1 MVSPSSEGAPPAEQ
15 GRIRYALLCTV
26 IGVLIGWLPML
37 VHGPIPEKYNIL
49 YIRGAIAV
57 WGWYTARLLIGFVVG
72 ITWWPRRWWMR
83 GPLCGLVMLFPLS
96 LVSLATP
103 GCGPPCMGLNL
114 ASAVVIGTT
123 VAGLAYVLTGRHH
136 GV

>member
-1 MVSPSSEGAPPAEQ
+1 MSEPPVTRAVNRRAP
-15 GRIRYALLCTV
+15 YALVCTV
-26 IGVLIGWLPML
+26 IGLLIGWLPAL

-49 YIRGAIAV
+49 YIRGGIAV

-72 ITWWPRRWWMR
+72 ITRWPRPWWVR

-114 ASAVVIGTT
+114 TSAVTIGTL
-123 VAGLAYVLTGRHH
+123 VAGLAYVLTGRHR
-136 GV
+136 GD

>member
-1 MVSPSSEGAPPAEQ
+1 MSRLPRVVIP
-15 GRIRYALLCTV
+15 YALLCTL
-26 IGVLIGWLPML
+26 IGLALGWLPML
-37 VHGPIPEKYNIL
+37 VHGPIPAKYNIL

-72 ITWWPRRWWMR
+72 ITRWPRPWYVR

-103 GCGPPCMGLNL
+103 GCGAPCMGYNL
-114 ASAVVIGTT
+114 TTATAIGTI
-123 VAGLAYVLTGRHH
+123 VAGVAFYLTGRHR
-136 GV
+136 GD

>member
-1 MVSPSSEGAPPAEQ
+1 MIRRLPYPA
-15 GRIRYALLCTV
+15 LCTLV
-26 IGVLIGWLPML
+26 GLAIGWLPIL

-49 YIRGAIAV
+49 YIRGAVAV

-72 ITWWPRRWWMR
+72 ITRWPPRWYIR
-83 GPLCGLVMLFPLS
+83 GPLIGFMMLFPLS

-114 ASAVVIGTT
+114 TSATAIGTT
-123 VAGLAYVLTGRHH
+123 VAGLAYLLTGKQHLD
-136 GV
+136 